1 MTMDR
6 HQGTF
11 QTVGAPPLDPADKFT
26 AAGFVVQ
33 RPAAAADHPS
43 YLARSDLGWCFS
55 WRRAEAEVFA
65 TAALAAA
72 QLEGPAYGEGASV
85 VEVEP

>member
-1 MTMDR
+1 MTR
-6 HQGTF
+6 QHGTSV
-11 QTVGAPPLDPADKFT
+11 TVGAPPLDPADKFT
-26 AAGFVVQ
+26 ASGFVVQ

-43 YLARSDLGWCFS
+43 YLARSDLGWCFT

-65 TAALAAA
+65 TPELAAA